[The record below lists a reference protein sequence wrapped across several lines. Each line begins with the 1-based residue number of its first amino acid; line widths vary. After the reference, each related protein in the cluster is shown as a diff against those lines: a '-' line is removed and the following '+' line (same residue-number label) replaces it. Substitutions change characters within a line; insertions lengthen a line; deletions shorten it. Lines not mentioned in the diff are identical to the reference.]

1 MEIGRVTGSMTPLRT
16 SEIAEVVV
24 ALETI
29 QMREFI
35 QHFVVS
41 RLFDSQSDILASRRF
56 SRRPSFVVS
65 MSASTSRT
73 M

>member
-41 RLFDSQSDILASRRF
+41 RLFDSQSYILASRRF
-56 SRRPSFVVS
+56 SRRPSFVVP
-65 MSASTSRT
+65 MSASTSRP